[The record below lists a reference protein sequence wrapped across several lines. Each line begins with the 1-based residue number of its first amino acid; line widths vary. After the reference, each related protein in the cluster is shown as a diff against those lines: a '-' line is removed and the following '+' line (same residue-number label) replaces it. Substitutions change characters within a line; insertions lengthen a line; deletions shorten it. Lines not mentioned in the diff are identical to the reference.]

1 MNKIY
6 EWLKQ
11 SAYKEFIIEKSLADA
26 SFRKYYRLRKD
37 DKTALLMDSSLE
49 KESLNAFLRV
59 HKKLTDADVGV
70 SKIYIEDLELG
81 YLILEDFGSTH
92 YLDILNDGNFQT
104 LYTKAIN
111 TILKMQKADVSNLPL
126 YDKAFLHKE
135 MDLMQEWYLEKLLNK
150 TLTKQ
155 EQNLI
160 FTTLDNI
167 SKVVLEQP
175 QGVFVHRDFHSR
187 NIMLRDDKELGIID
201 YQDAMNG
208 AVTYDLVS
216 LLKDCY
222 IAYDRDAI
230 KKLVLEFRDKKA
242 IRVDDATMIKWF
254 DFMGLQRHIKVLGIF
269 SRLYLRDSK
278 DGYLKDIP
286 LTLKYV
292 VDTAARYDETKEFGE
307 FLSRLQ
313 MIEVSFRSKNFSLE
327 KYFQRI
333 NYSKPVSK
341 DLNTLKNIVSCQ
353 LQSIAFENTEVIAK
367 QIPSL
372 KLEDIFEKIV
382 NKKRG
387 GYCYEVNG
395 LLAMALTSIGFDWY
409 FVAARPMLYPEKRPK
424 THMVVVVVL
433 DGKKYLCDTGFGGY
447 CLREPIEIKAFV
459 EAEQNKEM
467 FRLELIGKEYVL
479 SSNVKSQWISQYG
492 FADLPQEWIEFSLA
506 NYYNATHPN
515 TIFTQNKIAI
525 MQTPN
530 GRKILMNDN
539 LKIIENGETTE
550 QEIRFEDGIKEFF

>member
-1 MNKIY
+1 
-6 EWLKQ
+6 
-11 SAYKEFIIEKSLADA
+11 
-26 SFRKYYRLRKD
+26 
-37 DKTALLMDSSLE
+37 
-49 KESLNAFLRV
+49 
-59 HKKLTDADVGV
+59 
-70 SKIYIEDLELG
+70 
-81 YLILEDFGSTH
+81 
-92 YLDILNDGNFQT
+92 
-104 LYTKAIN
+104 
-111 TILKMQKADVSNLPL
+111 
-126 YDKAFLHKE
+126 
-135 MDLMQEWYLEKLLNK
+135 
-150 TLTKQ
+150 
-155 EQNLI
+155 
-160 FTTLDNI
+160 
-167 SKVVLEQP
+167 
-175 QGVFVHRDFHSR
+175 
-187 NIMLRDDKELGIID
+187 
-201 YQDAMNG
+201 
-208 AVTYDLVS
+208 
-216 LLKDCY
+216 
-222 IAYDRDAI
+222 
-230 KKLVLEFRDKKA
+230 
-242 IRVDDATMIKWF
+242 
-254 DFMGLQRHIKVLGIF
+254 
-269 SRLYLRDSK
+269 
-278 DGYLKDIP
+278 
-286 LTLKYV
+286 
-292 VDTAARYDETKEFGE
+292 
-307 FLSRLQ
+307 
-313 MIEVSFRSKNFSLE
+313 MIEANFISKNFSLE

-333 NYSKPVSK
+333 NYSKAVSK
-341 DLNTLKNIVSCQ
+341 DLNNLKNIVSCQ

-447 CLREPIEIKAFV
+447 CIREPIEIKEFV

-479 SSNVKSQWISQYG
+479 SSNVKSQWINQYG
-492 FADLPQEWIEFSLA
+492 FVDLPQEWIEFSLA

-525 MQTPN
+525 MQIPN